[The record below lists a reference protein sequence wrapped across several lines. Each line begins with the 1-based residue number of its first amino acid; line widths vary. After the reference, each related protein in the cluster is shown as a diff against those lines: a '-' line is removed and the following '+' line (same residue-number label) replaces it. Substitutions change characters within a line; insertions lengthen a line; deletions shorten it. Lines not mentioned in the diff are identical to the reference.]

1 MNYDICYIGT
11 HKILYKDKC
20 IETKNTTMEISKLYE
35 IFVNNDI
42 NPKYIVMEVS
52 SIGINEARINC
63 FKFNYIG
70 LTNLGR
76 DHLDYHL
83 NINNYHN
90 VKRSFIENSL
100 IKKKNIFISYS
111 LKKEFKG
118 NYTFYKDNK
127 SIRKNIECL
136 EFNYDNLSLVYSI
149 LRKMN
154 FKKKIIINTLK
165 KISLENGR
173 GEIIKQNNRKIIID
187 YAHHVESFEKI
198 LNNNNYD
205 KVVVFGCGGNRDKGK
220 RKIIGSIASKYCKYV
235 IITKDNSRYEN
246 IDEIINDITCDIK
259 DYITIKDR
267 YEAIKYAINT
277 YPSKDIYILGKGDE
291 TYIEENN
298 LKIPFNDKNCVLNI
312 INK

>member
-90 VKRSFIENSL
+90 VKRSFI
-100 IKKKNIFISYS
+100 
-111 LKKEFKG
+111 
-118 NYTFYKDNK
+118 
-127 SIRKNIECL
+127 
-136 EFNYDNLSLVYSI
+136 
-149 LRKMN
+149 
-154 FKKKIIINTLK
+154 
-165 KISLENGR
+165 
-173 GEIIKQNNRKIIID
+173 
-187 YAHHVESFEKI
+187 
-198 LNNNNYD
+198 
-205 KVVVFGCGGNRDKGK
+205 
-220 RKIIGSIASKYCKYV
+220 
-235 IITKDNSRYEN
+235 
-246 IDEIINDITCDIK
+246 
-259 DYITIKDR
+259 
-267 YEAIKYAINT
+267 
-277 YPSKDIYILGKGDE
+277 
-291 TYIEENN
+291 
-298 LKIPFNDKNCVLNI
+298 
-312 INK
+312 